1 MAQTSGQLDS
11 RIRVVTPENIAF
23 EYRLAGPF
31 WRLPAYLLDLLIRL
45 AIFGVLFFFSLF
57 IFGSLGTF
65 GIGILILLLGWLVL
79 AWFYGGLFETFW
91 NGQTPGK
98 RIMQLRV
105 ISRDGRPVSGLQAV
119 LRNILRVV
127 DALPAYVIAAE
138 FVVPTYLV
146 GLTSAACSSRY
157 QRLGDLVCGTIVVI
171 EERSRMRGVERL
183 DEPEIDAVAAL
194 IPAAWV
200 PDRSLSNAL
209 SKYVDRRKFFGPAR
223 RAEIAGHVGNLLVK
237 KLALPPE
244 TSYDALLCAAYQRS
258 FHNELGDKI
267 STRDLQPGPSDRLP
281 KAAQPTLISDSGQE
295 LVP

>member
-1 MAQTSGQLDS
+1 MVQTLEQLDS

-45 AIFGVLFFFSLF
+45 AIFGILLGCALF
-57 IFGSLGTF
+57 IFGSLGAMEV
-65 GIGILILLLGWLVL
+65 GILVLLLGWLVL

-98 RIMQLRV
+98 RVMQLRV

-127 DALPAYVIAAE
+127 DALPAYVLSAE
-138 FVVPTYLV
+138 FVLPTYLV
-146 GLTSAACSSRY
+146 GLTSATCSSHY
-157 QRLGDLVCGTIVVI
+157 QRLGDLACGTIVVI
-171 EERSRMRGVERL
+171 EERPRIRGVQSL

-209 SKYVDRRKFFGPAR
+209 SQYVARRKFFGPAR
-223 RAEIAGHVGNLLVK
+223 RTEIAGHVGSLLVK
-237 KLALPPE
+237 KLALAPE

-258 FHNELGDKI
+258 FHNELPNK
-267 STRDLQPGPSDRLP
+267 P
-281 KAAQPTLISDSGQE
+281 
-295 LVP
+295 

>member
-1 MAQTSGQLDS
+1 VVQTSEQLDS

-45 AIFGVLFFFSLF
+45 AIFGILFLCSLF
-57 IFGSLGTF
+57 IFGSLGTA
-65 GIGILILLLGWLVL
+65 GVGILVLLLGWLVL

-98 RIMQLRV
+98 RAMQLRV
-105 ISRDGRPVSGLQAV
+105 ISRDGRPVNGLQAV

-146 GLTSAACSSRY
+146 GLISVACSSRY

-171 EERSRMRGVERL
+171 EERSPMRGVECL
-183 DEPEIDAVAAL
+183 DEPEIDAVGAL
-194 IPAAWV
+194 IPAAWI

-209 SKYVDRRKFFGPAR
+209 SQYVDRRKFFGPAR
-223 RAEIAGHVGNLLVK
+223 RAEIAGHVGSLLVK
-237 KLALPPE
+237 KLALSPE

-258 FHNELGDKI
+258 FHNELGNNTL
-267 STRDLQPGPSDRLP
+267 TRDLQPNPSDRLH
-281 KAAQPTLISDSGQE
+281 KTAQPMLISDSDHE
-295 LVP
+295 IIP

>member
-1 MAQTSGQLDS
+1 VVQTREQLDS

-31 WRLPAYLLDLLIRL
+31 WRLPAYFLDLLIRL
-45 AIFGVLFFFSLF
+45 AIFGILFLCALLL
-57 IFGSLGTF
+57 FGSLGTF
-65 GIGILILLLGWLVL
+65 GVGILILFMGWLVL
-79 AWFYGGLFETFW
+79 AWFYGGLFEAFW

-98 RIMQLRV
+98 RVMQLRV

-146 GLTSAACSSRY
+146 GLISAACGSRY

-171 EERSRMRGVERL
+171 EERPRMRGVERL
-183 DEPEIDAVAAL
+183 DEPEIDAVSAL
-194 IPAAWV
+194 LPAAWV
-200 PDRSLSNAL
+200 PDRSLSNAV

-223 RAEIAGHVGNLLVK
+223 RAEIARHVGSLLVK
-237 KLALPPE
+237 KLALPSE

-258 FHNELGDKI
+258 FHNEPGDKTL
-267 STRDLQPGPSDRLP
+267 TRDSQPNLSDKSP
-281 KAAQPTLISDSGQE
+281 KAVQPALTTDSGRK